1 MMPVKIFY
9 WVSTL
14 AFTGFYLFSVFGY
27 VTQPDFWQSEYVRL
41 GYPAYLIGIMTVVK
55 PLGVLAVW
63 VRKPVWLA
71 QLAYAG
77 FFYHLLLAANAHFQL
92 GEGAALLAVGLLVLV
107 VVSFSTQNSARSE
120 PAAYVPGWGAS

>member
-1 MMPVKIFY
+1 MKYVY
-9 WVSTL
+9 YLATL

-27 VTQPDFWQSEYVRL
+27 LTQYDFWASEYVRL
-41 GYPAYLIGIMTVVK
+41 GYPAYLVAIMSVVK

-77 FFYHLLLAANAHFQL
+77 FFYHMLLAANAHFQL
-92 GEGAALLAVGLLVLV
+92 GESAGLLAVGLLVCLLA
-107 VVSFSTQNSARSE
+107 SFFTQNAARKPE
-120 PAAYVPGWGAS
+120 FLLPA

>member
-1 MMPVKIFY
+1 MKYVYYIATA
-9 WVSTL
+9 V
-14 AFTGFYLFSVFGY
+14 FTGFYLFSVYGY
-27 VTQPDFWQSEYVRL
+27 LTQHDFWASEYARL
-41 GYPAYLIGIMTVVK
+41 GYPAYLIGIMSVVK

-92 GEGAALLAVGLLVLV
+92 GEANALLALGLLICVLA
-107 VVSFSTQNSARSE
+107 SFLTQNEARKPE
-120 PAAYVPGWGAS
+120 FRLQG